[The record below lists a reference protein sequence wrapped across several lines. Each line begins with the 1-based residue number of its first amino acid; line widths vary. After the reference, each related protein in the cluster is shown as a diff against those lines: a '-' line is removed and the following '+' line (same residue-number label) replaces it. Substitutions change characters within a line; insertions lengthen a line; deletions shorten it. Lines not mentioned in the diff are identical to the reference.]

1 MDITS
6 LESHRL
12 ELQQQ
17 CDQQRTQ
24 HERNRLGQ
32 FATPPALASEI
43 VAESLRLL
51 GHEQSIQF
59 LDPAF
64 GTGSFYSALLRLGG
78 ERVIGAVGF
87 EIDSH
92 YGIPAQRLWEHT
104 NLTLKIE
111 DFTKAVFDTPNAN
124 LVICNPP
131 YVRHHHLSASEKLIL
146 GHASESLGVKL
157 SGLAGLY
164 CYFMVLAH
172 RCLLPGAVSA
182 WLVPSEF
189 MDVNYGEAIKQYLL
203 KRVTLLRL
211 HRFDSKEVQFS
222 DALVSSAIVWF
233 RNTPPSGSETVQVSY
248 GGSLDT
254 PSVSASIFVRE
265 LQAQAKWTRIPSEH
279 QLCADE
285 GAPSVRIGDLFTIKR
300 GLATGDNG
308 FFILSEKR
316 ISELGISQR
325 FLKPILPSPR
335 YLKQDIVEADSCGL
349 PLLDRRLFLIDCSL
363 DEHALREAEPALA
376 EYLET
381 GKKNVAAGYL
391 CSSRSPW
398 YSQEK
403 RPPAPFLCTY
413 MGRTDGDGRTFRF
426 ILNRSAATA
435 ANVYLLMYPKPAI
448 RHSLDQPAA
457 AQQVF
462 ELLKNI
468 PMPSMTSEGRVYGG
482 GLHKLEPRELANVPA
497 EAIAAALMNRP
508 TKGVQMKLGT
518 SA

>member
-1 MDITS
+1 MDITA

-12 ELQQQ
+12 QLQSM

-32 FATPPALASEI
+32 FATPPALAAEI
-43 VAESLRLL
+43 VAESLCLIREDQLI
-51 GHEQSIQF
+51 HF

-64 GTGSFYSALLRLGG
+64 GTGAFYSALLHLGG
-78 ERVIGAVGF
+78 ERVVAATGF
-87 EIDSH
+87 EIDAH
-92 YGIPAQRLWEHT
+92 YGVPAQRLWEHT
-104 NLTLKIE
+104 SLALKIA
-111 DFTKAVFDTPNAN
+111 DFTKAAFDHPSAN

-131 YVRHHHLSASEKLIL
+131 YVRHHHLSASEKQKL
-146 GHASESLGVKL
+146 GQASESLGVKL

-203 KRVTLLRL
+203 KQVTLLRI
-211 HRFDSKEVQFS
+211 HRFDPNEVQFS
-222 DALVSSAIVWF
+222 DALVSSAVVWF
-233 RNTPPSGSETVQVSY
+233 RNKPPTGRETVQLSF
-248 GGSLDT
+248 GGSLHA
-254 PSVSASIFVRE
+254 PSISAPIFLPE
-265 LQAQAKWTRIPSEH
+265 LEAQPKWTRLPQQRPSH
-279 QLCADE
+279 ADE
-285 GAPSVRIGDLFTIKR
+285 DVPSVRIGDLFTIKR

-308 FFILSEKR
+308 FFILSENR
-316 ISELGISQR
+316 IAELGITHR

-335 YLKQDIVEADSCGL
+335 YLKQDVVHADSSGL
-349 PLLDRRLFLIDCSL
+349 PLLDERLFLIDCPL
-363 DEHALREAEPALA
+363 DENAVRESDPALA
-376 EYLET
+376 EYLQS
-381 GKKNVAAGYL
+381 GKKNVATGYL

-413 MGRTDGDGRTFRF
+413 MGRSNADGRTFRF
-426 ILNRSAATA
+426 ILNLSAATA

-448 RHSLDQPAA
+448 RHPLEQPAV
-457 AQQVF
+457 AQRVF
-462 ELLKNI
+462 EMLQNI
-468 PMPSMTSEGRVYGG
+468 PFLSMTNEGRVYGG

-497 EAIAAALMNRP
+497 EEIAAALMNRP
-508 TKGVQMKLGT
+508 TKGVQMKLST
-518 SA
+518 AV